1 MGEKN
6 RKKGSEECEREK
18 QKKREEVEGEKLVVK
33 EFEVQN
39 SKEGWKCGG
48 SICGIK
54 NGRVMER
61 MHECMNSWRG
71 GRKESE

>member
-1 MGEKN
+1 MV
-6 RKKGSEECEREK
+6 
-18 QKKREEVEGEKLVVK
+18 VE
-33 EFEVQN
+33 EFEVAN
-39 SKEGWKCGG
+39 GKEGWECGG